1 MVSSTGIPAIG
12 STWTDW
18 RLLFASQPE
27 PDLEFTEDDLNA
39 APPPAPEMNSPKRSK
54 KGPLLWMLLL
64 LLLGG
69 IGYVAMDP
77 DAAME
82 LIKPYLDG
90 GAEPAPPVAQRPPAP
105 APKPV
110 APPVPAPAP
119 SVAPPAVVDS
129 APPALV
135 EAPAPMATAPPA
147 ATVQT
152 PAPSAS
158 VPTAAPALEAPV
170 PARAPAAVAPASARA
185 GKPAPAPV
193 RVPGPLYAERQRVM
207 VIADPSRP
215 KSPLPLFVDAVGSKT
230 STTVP
235 ASTTLT
241 ILDGEYQ
248 KNGWVYSVRTQDGRK
263 GWIPERSLRLKR

>member
-1 MVSSTGIPAIG
+1 
-12 STWTDW
+12 
-18 RLLFASQPE
+18 
-27 PDLEFTEDDLNA
+27 LEFTEDDLNA

-135 EAPAPMATAPPA
+135 EAPAPVATASPA
-147 ATVQT
+147 ATVQP
-152 PAPSAS
+152 PAPAPAAS

-170 PARAPAAVAPASARA
+170 PARAPAAVAPAPARA
-185 GKPAPAPV
+185 GKPASASV

>member
-1 MVSSTGIPAIG
+1 MVSSTGISAIG

-27 PDLEFTEDDLNA
+27 PDLEFTDDDLNEA
-39 APPPAPEMNSPKRSK
+39 VPPPAPPMNSPKRSK
-54 KGPLLWMLLL
+54 KGPLFWMLLL

-77 DAAME
+77 DAAMQ
-82 LIKPYLDG
+82 LIQPYLDG
-90 GAEPAPPVAQRPPAP
+90 GAEPAQPVARRPPAP

-110 APPVPAPAP
+110 APPAPAPAP

-129 APPALV
+129 APPPSV
-135 EAPAPMATAPPA
+135 ESPAAMPMPTPAPA
-147 ATVQT
+147 ATVQAPT
-152 PAPSAS
+152 PAAP
-158 VPTAAPALEAPV
+158 VPTAVPAPAPAALAPA
-170 PARAPAAVAPASARA
+170 PARAS
-185 GKPAPAPV
+185 KPAPAPV

-215 KSPLPLFVDAVGSKT
+215 KSPLPLFADAVGSKT